1 MKKENSMSSKFFS
14 SRGDKQSDKFN
25 TKNAPSART
34 NIKRQSG
41 KPKSSGRGR

>member
-1 MKKENSMSSKFFS
+1 MSSKFFS
-14 SRGDKQSDKFN
+14 SRSDKNKDDKFN